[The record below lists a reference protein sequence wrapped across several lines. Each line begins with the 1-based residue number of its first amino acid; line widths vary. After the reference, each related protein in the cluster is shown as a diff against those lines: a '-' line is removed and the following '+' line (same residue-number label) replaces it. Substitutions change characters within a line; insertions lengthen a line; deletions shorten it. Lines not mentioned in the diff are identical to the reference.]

1 MLNQKVEKKV
11 LVINCGSSSLKYEV
25 YNMPSRVS
33 LGKGLVER
41 IGSDMGCITQKK
53 NGNKLTKNTP
63 IPDHKAAMKLVMEAL
78 TDEKEGLVSDISE
91 IGAVGHRVVHGGEKY
106 SSSVIIDNEVIKAID
121 EYSDLAPL
129 HNPPNL
135 TGIQE
140 TMAILPNVNHVA
152 VFDTAF
158 HQTLPPSSYLYGL
171 PYELYEKYKIRR
183 YGFHGTSHRYVAK
196 QTLRLVKRVAANT
209 NIISCHLGNGASVT
223 AIENGKSVDT
233 SMGFTPLEGLI
244 MGTRSGDIDPS
255 IITYLL
261 DKGYD
266 KDRINTMLNKE
277 SGLLGMT
284 GISNDMRDILEAYD
298 NGNKL
303 AKQALDAYAYRIRK
317 YIGGYAANLV
327 KVDVL
332 VFTGGIGENAA
343 RIRAMICDRLENV
356 GMVMD
361 YEKNAIQGSTPGI
374 VSKNYSR
381 TQIVV
386 FPTNEELQIASD
398 AYKLIKK

>member
-1 MLNQKVEKKV
+1 MDNQKVEKKV

-41 IGSDMGCITQKK
+41 IGNKIGCISQKK
-53 NGNKLTKNTP
+53 NGNKYTKETP

-78 TDEKEGLVSDISE
+78 TDEKEGILSNMSE

-135 TGIQE
+135 TGIRE

-183 YGFHGTSHRYVAK
+183 YGFHGTSHRYVAN
-196 QTLRLVKRVAANT
+196 QALRLVKRVAENT
-209 NIISCHLGNGASVT
+209 NVITCHLGNGASVT

-255 IITYLL
+255 IITYLM
-261 DKGYD
+261 DKGYESGQ
-266 KDRINTMLNKE
+266 INNMLNKK
-277 SGLLGMT
+277 SGLLGLT
-284 GISNDMRDILEAYD
+284 GISNDMRDILAAADE
-298 NGNKL
+298 GNER

-332 VFTGGIGENAA
+332 VFTGGIGENAS

-361 YEKNAIQGSTPGI
+361 YEKNAVQGSAPGI

-398 AYKLIKK
+398 AYKLIEE